1 MTENMDSPRPA
12 EPVIEEREFL
22 DVLKS
27 LVGMTVTMVNPE
39 SYEDAPAG
47 HQIRA
52 GFYRAK
58 LVGLGRDYIIVMAE
72 FTRSGREGRKEP
84 VKQYIPIERIK
95 RVSLLKTDWLL
106 HI

>member
-1 MTENMDSPRPA
+1 MTENMDAPKAS
-12 EPVIEEREFL
+12 EPIIEDRTFL
-22 DVLKS
+22 EVLKS
-27 LVGMTVTMVNPE
+27 LVGRTVTVVNPE

-58 LVGLGRDYIIVMAE
+58 LIGLGRDYMIVVAE
-72 FTRSGREGRKEP
+72 YARVGREGRKEP
-84 VKQYIPIERIK
+84 VKQYIPIEKIK
-95 RVSLLKTDWLL
+95 RISLMKDDRLI

>member
-1 MTENMDSPRPA
+1 MTENMDDPKASPI
-12 EPVIEEREFL
+12 IEERMFL

-27 LVGMTVTMVNPE
+27 LVGKTVTMVNPE

-58 LVGLGRDYIIVMAE
+58 LIGLGRDYLIVVAE
-72 FTRSGREGRKEP
+72 YARAGREGRKEP
-84 VKQYIPIERIK
+84 VKQFIPIERIK
-95 RVSLLKTDWLL
+95 RISLMKTDDWLI